1 MEALDEF
8 FIQYGYW
15 GMMLASLL
23 AGTFVPFSSEAV
35 MGALLAATHMDPWI
49 TVLSA
54 TVGNVAGSMIN
65 YYLGRLGR
73 IESVCA
79 WLHVKPQQMQ
89 RALRWTDRYG
99 AWIGFF
105 AFLPLIGTA
114 ISIALG
120 LVRAHVGGVFLT
132 TLAGKFLRYVV
143 VAYSVVALV

>member
-1 MEALDEF
+1 MEALDAF

-35 MGALLAATHMDPWI
+35 MGALLATTSMDPWV
-49 TVLSA
+49 TVLAA
-54 TVGNVAGSMIN
+54 TAGNVAGSMVN
-65 YYLGRLGR
+65 YCLGRMGR

-79 WLHVKPQQMQ
+79 WLHVKPRQMQ

-120 LVRAHVGGVFLT
+120 LVRAPVWGVFLA
-132 TLAGKFLRYVV
+132 TLAGKFLRYLI
-143 VAYSVVALV
+143 VAYSVAALV